1 MTAVS
6 QPKARWAIDTLLST
20 CADPPETVD
29 YPSVALPASEL
40 AWKFFEAGDPG
51 PPALVRDGLLDFG
64 DGVSDIVASAFW
76 HLSRWEER
84 PGSLTDQHG
93 RFPAAAALA
102 DPAAPAVDTLAA
114 LFRSALGLQQH
125 QRQFTVALTHDVDSP
140 WRWYGRRAFLGAG
153 ARAKRAAIDRRGGD
167 LGTELAGLL
176 QAPVHRLRST
186 DPNWAFERIA
196 ELERAHGGRSTYF
209 VMTGHTQPA
218 DGPAPAAY
226 AQRRPAIVTQIAAQG
241 DEIGLHPSYAT
252 SDQPALLADEK
263 SRLEALTGEPTAGV
277 RFHYLRHRTHQT
289 LPLLD
294 QLGFRYDTSQ
304 GFAETPGLR
313 AGFSL
318 PYRPYDVAADRPLEL
333 TELPLAIMDATLAEH
348 RYLGLDADAG
358 LQRSVGVL
366 EQVAAARGTVAVL
379 WHVDRFDRVYGRGW
393 DRAYERLLQW
403 VVDRGGRLVTAAEA
417 TRPR

>member
-1 MTAVS
+1 MTGVS
-6 QPKARWAIDTLLST
+6 QPKARWAIETLLST
-20 CADPPETVD
+20 CAEPPETVD
-29 YPSVALPASEL
+29 YPSATLPASEL
-40 AWKFFEAGDPG
+40 AWKFFAAGDPG
-51 PPALVRDGLLDFG
+51 PPALLRDGLLDFG
-64 DGVSDIVASAFW
+64 DGAADIVASAFW

-102 DPAAPAVDTLAA
+102 DPAAPAVDALAA
-114 LFRSALGLQQH
+114 QFRSALGLQQH
-125 QRQFTVALTHDVDSP
+125 RRQFTVALTHDVDSP
-140 WRWYGRRAFLGAG
+140 WRWYGRRAVMGAG
-153 ARAKRAAIDRRGGD
+153 ARAKRAAIDRRVGD
-167 LGTELAGLL
+167 LGVELAGLL

-196 ELERAHGGRSTYF
+196 EVERAHGGRSTYF
-209 VMTGHTQPA
+209 VMTGHTRPA
-218 DGPAPAAY
+218 DGPAPEAY
-226 AQRRPAIVTQIAAQG
+226 SRRRPAIVTQIAAQG

-252 SDQPALLADEK
+252 SDQPQLLADEK
-263 SRLEALTGEPTAGV
+263 SRLEALTGHPTAGV
-277 RFHYLRHRTHQT
+277 RFHYLRHRTHET

-318 PYRPYDVAADRPLEL
+318 PYRPYDLAADRPLEL
-333 TELPLAIMDATLAEH
+333 TELPLAIMDATLAEQ
-348 RYLGLDADAG
+348 RYLGLDADDG
-358 LQRSVGVL
+358 LQRAVRVL